1 MKKAEAWEKCN
12 KTYHHDISTAL
23 EIQEKLEQKLEAI
36 KKWWWVGAVVA
47 ILGALLKGRNPLQGR
62 AEKAQDEALE
72 AKHEAIDAKADAAN
86 ERADHEAEVE
96 LGDLNGMSDDD
107 LFRDALNRTRAERG
121 GKG

>member
-1 MKKAEAWEKCN
+1 MMSPKVVISGRVQCVQFPTLDAQKEAVSMKTLKKFWWA
-12 KTYHHDISTAL
+12 IPAL
-23 EIQEKLEQKLEAI
+23 
-36 KKWWWVGAVVA
+36 VA
-47 ILGALLKGRNPLQGR
+47 ALLAVFKGGSPRRGR

-72 AKHEAIDAKADAAN
+72 AKHEAIDAKADAVN